1 MKLLNRLTLKHLFMN
16 KKRTIVTIIGITLS
30 TALMVGIGLLV
41 STFLHAMIDDVVK
54 SSGSYHAYY
63 DGITKEEV
71 EQVGRHIDVSASY
84 SYGVIGFANISSTN
98 TYKPYLYVVSAD
110 DTYFAHEDLLEGRYP
125 TNDNEI
131 VIPNHLL
138 TNGEVELSIG
148 DEITLQIGPRV
159 SGGEEIY
166 SNDISLIEVY
176 DENDE
181 GIVDETIVPY
191 TTKTYQI
198 VGVIDRSNAED
209 YSAPGYMVFTTK
221 SEDIKTYRSFV
232 EYKNIKKTYEITED
246 ICESL
251 NDNVSCNV
259 HDNLLY
265 YYGVS
270 RYSNINRTITS
281 LLAIVLTLLSVGSI
295 IVIYNSFA
303 ISTMERKKSFG
314 LYSSLGATPRQIKY
328 TVFFEAFLVG
338 FIGIFL
344 GVLGAFVG
352 IYILVQVLNYLIADS
367 WGMTLI
373 FTANPYYIFIP
384 ILFMILVVYFS
395 AFFPARRSSKV
406 TAIEMIREN
415 DEIKI
420 PRKKVKTPKWIRKI
434 FGMEGEIALK
444 NMKRNKRKYR
454 ITLLSLFISIVLFIS
469 FSTYL
474 KYGLSVVELN
484 ELPNY
489 DILVASEDT
498 DVLEEIKM
506 NDLVDNSHSF
516 YSNTLFY
523 EILDESMYQKEY
535 FDFMKNY
542 YWEDYHKVPVAAII
556 LEDDDYQKLTDIYHV
571 SSNTILFLNELSYT
585 DYYDGNRLAYHTP
598 IFTQN
603 MSKFTFCNGDGDICK
618 EMPIYLVNEEEKSTL
633 FNEYMHD
640 NTIQTVFLSNSIAL
654 ESGLFVDTE
663 IDETGNSI
671 TTNYTDRHQ
680 YLTIQSNEYESLY
693 QELDKNYGATSNVS
707 ISSPT
712 IDYQN
717 EKNSLLAMK
726 ILMYGFITLVT
737 LIGVTSV
744 FNTIYTSIHLRRKEF
759 AMLRSV
765 GLSPKGFQK
774 MIFFESLFFGLKSLL
789 YALPVS
795 FIFIFLI
802 SRSMGYS
809 FQFGGILIPWGAIF
823 IAIVGVFLLILITMM
838 YSTRK
843 IKKENILTSLQDEN
857 I

>member
-1 MKLLNRLTLKHLFMN
+1 
-16 KKRTIVTIIGITLS
+16 
-30 TALMVGIGLLV
+30 
-41 STFLHAMIDDVVK
+41 
-54 SSGSYHAYY
+54 
-63 DGITKEEV
+63 
-71 EQVGRHIDVSASY
+71 
-84 SYGVIGFANISSTN
+84 
-98 TYKPYLYVVSAD
+98 
-110 DTYFAHEDLLEGRYP
+110 
-125 TNDNEI
+125 
-131 VIPNHLL
+131 
-138 TNGEVELSIG
+138 
-148 DEITLQIGPRV
+148 
-159 SGGEEIY
+159 
-166 SNDISLIEVY
+166 
-176 DENDE
+176 
-181 GIVDETIVPY
+181 
-191 TTKTYQI
+191 
-198 VGVIDRSNAED
+198 
-209 YSAPGYMVFTTK
+209 
-221 SEDIKTYRSFV
+221 
-232 EYKNIKKTYEITED
+232 
-246 ICESL
+246 
-251 NDNVSCNV
+251 
-259 HDNLLY
+259 
-265 YYGVS
+265 
-270 RYSNINRTITS
+270 
-281 LLAIVLTLLSVGSI
+281 
-295 IVIYNSFA
+295 
-303 ISTMERKKSFG
+303 
-314 LYSSLGATPRQIKY
+314 
-328 TVFFEAFLVG
+328 
-338 FIGIFL
+338 
-344 GVLGAFVG
+344 
-352 IYILVQVLNYLIADS
+352 
-367 WGMTLI
+367 
-373 FTANPYYIFIP
+373 
-384 ILFMILVVYFS
+384 
-395 AFFPARRSSKV
+395 
-406 TAIEMIREN
+406 MIREN
-415 DEIKI
+415 EELKI

-542 YWEDYHKVPVAAII
+542 YWEDYHKVSVAAII

-603 MSKFTFCNGDGDICK
+603 MSKFTFCNGDWDICK

-640 NTIQTVFLSNSIAL
+640 DTIQTVFLSNSIAL

-680 YLTIQSNEYESLY
+680 YLTIQSDEYESLY
-693 QELDKNYGATSNVS
+693 QELDKNYGATSNFS

-765 GLSPKGFQK
+765 GLSPKGFRK

>member
-41 STFLHAMIDDVVK
+41 STFLRAMIDDVVEN
-54 SSGSYHAYY
+54 SGSYHAYF
-63 DGITKEEV
+63 DGVTQNEV
-71 EQVGRHIDVSASY
+71 EQIKRHIDVSDSY
-84 SYGVIGFANISSTN
+84 SYGVVGFANISSTN
-98 TYKPYLYVVSAD
+98 TYKPYVYIVSAD
-110 DTYFAHEDLLEGRYP
+110 DEYFAHEVLLEGRYP
-125 TNDNEI
+125 TNDHEI

-138 TNGEVELSIG
+138 TNGEVEFSVG
-148 DEITLQIGPRV
+148 DEITLEVGPRV
-159 SGGEEIY
+159 SDGEEIY

-181 GIVDETIVPY
+181 ETVDETLLPRF
-191 TTKTYQI
+191 TKTYQI
-198 VGVIDRSNAED
+198 VGIIDRSHAEN
-209 YSAPGYMVFTTK
+209 YSAPGYMVFTSK
-221 SEDIKTYRSFV
+221 SKDIQMYRTFV
-232 EYKNIKKTYEITED
+232 EYKNIKNTYKITKN

-251 NDNVSCNV
+251 EDTVSCNV

-270 RYSNINRTITS
+270 KYANVNRTITS
-281 LLAIVLTLLSVGSI
+281 LLMIVLTLLSAGSI

-314 LYSSLGATPRQIKY
+314 LYSSLGATPKQIKY

-338 FIGIFL
+338 LIGIFL
-344 GVLGAFVG
+344 GVLGAFLG

-367 WGMTLI
+367 WGMTLV
-373 FTANPYYIFIP
+373 FTVNPYYLFIP
-384 ILFMILVVYFS
+384 ILFMILVIYFS
-395 AFFPARRSSKV
+395 AFIPARRSSKV

-420 PRKKVKTPKWIRKI
+420 PRKKVKTPKWVRKL

-474 KYGLSVVELN
+474 KYGLSVVELS

-489 DILVASEDT
+489 DILVSSEDSS
-498 DVLEEIKM
+498 VLEEIKM
-506 NDLVDNSHSF
+506 NDLIDNSHLF
-516 YSNTLFY
+516 YLNSLFY
-523 EILDESMYQKEY
+523 EKLDKSMYQKEY
-535 FDFMKNY
+535 YDYMENY
-542 YWEDYHKVPVAAII
+542 YWEDHHTISVSAVI
-556 LEDDDYQKLTDIYHV
+556 LEDEDYQRLTDIYQV
-571 SSNTILFLNELSYT
+571 PADTILFLNELSYI
-585 DYYDGNRLAYHTP
+585 DYKEGSRLSYHTP

-603 MSKFTFCNGDGDICK
+603 MKTFTFCNGSGDVCK
-618 EMPIYLVNEEEKSTL
+618 EVPIYLVKEEEKSRL
-633 FNEYMHD
+633 FDEYVYD
-640 NTIQTVFLSNSIAL
+640 DLNQTVFLSQRIAL
-654 ESGLFVDTE
+654 ESGLFVEKEEDEMGDT
-663 IDETGNSI
+663 I
-671 TTNYTDRHQ
+671 TTTYTDRQQ
-680 YLTIQSNEYESLY
+680 YLTIQSKEYESLY
-693 QELDKNYGATSNVS
+693 QKLEKEYRSTLKGT
-707 ISSPT
+707 ISSPK
-712 IDYQN
+712 IEYQN
-717 EKNSLLAMK
+717 EQNSLLAIK

-737 LIGVTSV
+737 LTGVTSV

-765 GLSPKGFQK
+765 GLSPKGFRK

-802 SRSMGYS
+802 SRSMGHS
-809 FQFGGILIPWGAIF
+809 FQFGGILIPWGSIF
-823 IAIVGVFLLILITMM
+823 IAIIGVFLLILITMM
-838 YSTRK
+838 YSVRK